1 MRRPR
6 RGQLSLS
13 WQPDLKAACQG
24 YGKSLTI
31 GSPLVTGTPSPGI
44 VTAIVG
50 ASASIS
56 AAAIAVVA
64 KLWGEARDGRRV
76 QRATVMAIRNEIRV
90 NLRLAKLMQHG
101 TRMVGLRFSDDTW
114 RKADTSAVYQRGVPA
129 DDILD
134 LYAEIQAFNALAE
147 RIAII
152 EARAE
157 YSGKAEQ
164 VAKERVEAS
173 AIVDQIAERAP
184 LVLDRLRRWAGT
196 SAAY

>member
-1 MRRPR
+1 
-6 RGQLSLS
+6 
-13 WQPDLKAACQG
+13 
-24 YGKSLTI
+24 
-31 GSPLVTGTPSPGI
+31 
-44 VTAIVG
+44 
-50 ASASIS
+50 
-56 AAAIAVVA
+56 
-64 KLWGEARDGRRV
+64 
-76 QRATVMAIRNEIRV
+76 MAIRNEIRV

-114 RKADTSAVYQRGVPA
+114 TKADTSAVYQRGVPA

-134 LYAEIQAFNALAE
+134 FYAEIQAFNALAE

-157 YSGKAEQ
+157 YRGKAEQ

-184 LVLDRLRRWAGT
+184 LVLDRLRWWAGIYDGKHGGRLKRGAE
-196 SAAY
+196 SV